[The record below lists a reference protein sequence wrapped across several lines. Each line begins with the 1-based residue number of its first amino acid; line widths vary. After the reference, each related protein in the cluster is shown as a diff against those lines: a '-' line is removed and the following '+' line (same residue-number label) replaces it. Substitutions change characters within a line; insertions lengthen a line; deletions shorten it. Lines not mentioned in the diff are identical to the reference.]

1 MADDGSAN
9 HKEGTTCTRPERT
22 VRTDD
27 PIADLAGDVLTELY
41 RAVCGHMPRAV
52 RAYHDDDALL
62 ILLRFDPAEM
72 TRHAADG
79 IEQLLEGAFIAMPG
93 MIASALEA
101 RSGMRL
107 APGNLSVCAERGLA
121 VFAFS
126 ASERDARG
134 RGRAEL
140 RGSLAHAATG
150 VRPTLRIAG

>member
-1 MADDGSAN
+1 MHDPNAPFSQ
-9 HKEGTTCTRPERT
+9 
-22 VRTDD
+22 DD

-72 TRHAADG
+72 TDIAADG
-79 IEQLLEGAFIAMPG
+79 SEQLLEGAFVAMPG
-93 MIASALEA
+93 MIASALET
-101 RSGMRL
+101 RTGMRL

-126 ASERDARG
+126 ASEETHEDEDALSF
-134 RGRAEL
+134 ED
-140 RGSLAHAATG
+140 SLAHAATG